1 MREEKTRSL
10 PIELPFAKA
19 READRPCLRLRP
31 YKELVVPLEELSQD
45 VEDRT
50 HRGEVRRLD
59 ALGVPQHDQAQH
71 LRWRGW

>member
-45 VEDRT
+45 VEAAEEENLPAEQLV
-50 HRGEVRRLD
+50 H
-59 ALGVPQHDQAQH
+59 ALVPSE
-71 LRWRGW
+71 